1 MQDPQTSQNRK
12 FKLGFKTP
20 TSLVEYVEPLQD
32 VDYFDASL
40 FSHLDYL
47 TACENQISKS
57 SEGDEMDETDERREV
72 FVDFASVQDHED
84 QYFWLKYL
92 KCYGQFI
99 PVNIDLKF
107 ASIFDKVAFGGQ
119 PCNTTSAFKGAL
131 EFADRV
137 GNDRAIVFMQPEHYS
152 VIEKLNGLRKG
163 LFDAKI
169 ALLDSSKRETNEKLF
184 YDIENDVIKV
194 DYVISIS
201 PIMQSAS
208 GIRLDHAEKE
218 IVGDL
223 GFANIAKINPTLAI
237 QNIKAFKKLAEG
249 LELSQEDFV

>member
-1 MQDPQTSQNRK
+1 MQRK
-12 FKLGFKTP
+12 FKIGFKTP
-20 TSLVEYVEPLQD
+20 TSLVESVEPLQD

-40 FSHLDYL
+40 FSYFDYL
-47 TACENQISKS
+47 TACEDQISKA
-57 SEGDEMDETDERREV
+57 SEGDEGREV
-72 FVDFASVQDHED
+72 FVDFANVQDPED

-92 KCYGQFI
+92 KCYGSFI

-131 EFADRV
+131 EFVDRV
-137 GNDRAIVFMQPEHYS
+137 GNDRAIVFFNPEHYQ
-152 VIEKLNGLRKG
+152 VIKKLNSLRRG
-163 LFDAKI
+163 LFDAEI

-184 YDIENDVIKV
+184 YDIENDTIKV

-201 PIMQSAS
+201 PIMQAAS

-223 GFANIAKINPTLAI
+223 GFAQIAKINPTLAI
-237 QNIKAFKKLAEG
+237 QNVKAFLKLADG

>member
-1 MQDPQTSQNRK
+1 MQDPQDRK

-20 TSLVEYVEPLQD
+20 TSLVESVEPLQD

-40 FSHLDYL
+40 FSYLDYL
-47 TACENQISKS
+47 TACENQIRKA
-57 SEGDEMDETDERREV
+57 SESDSDSEREV
-72 FVDFASVQDHED
+72 FVDFANVQDPED

-131 EFADRV
+131 EFVELV
-137 GNDRAIVFMQPEHYS
+137 GNDRAIVFFNPEHYS
-152 VIEKLNGLRKG
+152 VIKKLNSLRKG

-201 PIMQSAS
+201 PIMQAAS
-208 GIRLDHAEKE
+208 GIRLDRAETE

-223 GFANIAKINPTLAI
+223 GFAQIAKINPTLAI
-237 QNIKAFKKLAEG
+237 QNIKAFIKLAEG

>member
-1 MQDPQTSQNRK
+1 MQDPQTPQNRK

-20 TSLVEYVEPLQD
+20 TSLVESVEPLQD

-40 FSHLDYL
+40 FSYFDYL
-47 TACENQISKS
+47 TACENQIYKAV
-57 SEGDEMDETDERREV
+57 EADERREV
-72 FVDFASVQDHED
+72 FVDFTNVQDRED

-99 PVNIDLKF
+99 PVNIHPELT
-107 ASIFDKVAFGGQ
+107 SIFDKVAFGGQ

-131 EFADRV
+131 EFVDRV
-137 GNDRAIVFMQPEHYS
+137 GNDKAIVFMQPEHYE
-152 VIEKLNGLRKG
+152 VIKKLNSLRRG

-201 PIMQSAS
+201 PIMQAAS

-223 GFANIAKINPTLAI
+223 GFAQIAKINPTLAI
-237 QNIKAFKKLAEG
+237 QNIKAFLKLADG

>member
-1 MQDPQTSQNRK
+1 MQDLQITQDRK

-20 TSLVEYVEPLQD
+20 TSLVESVGPLQD

-40 FSHLDYL
+40 FSYFDYL

-57 SEGDEMDETDERREV
+57 SEGDETDEHREV
-72 FVDFASVQDHED
+72 FVDFANVQDPGD
-84 QYFWLKYL
+84 QYFWLRYL
-92 KCYGQFI
+92 RCYGSFI
-99 PVNIDLKF
+99 PVNADLKF

-131 EFADRV
+131 EFVERV
-137 GNDRAIVFMQPEHYS
+137 GNDRAIVFMQPDHYS

-201 PIMQSAS
+201 PIMQAAS

-223 GFANIAKINPTLAI
+223 GFAQIAKINPTLAI

>member
-1 MQDPQTSQNRK
+1 MQ

-20 TSLVEYVEPLQD
+20 TSLVESVEPLQD

-40 FSHLDYL
+40 FNHFDYL
-47 TACENQISKS
+47 TACETQITKAG
-57 SEGDEMDETDERREV
+57 EIDGNREV
-72 FVDFASVQDHED
+72 FVDFTNMQEVED
-84 QYFWLKYL
+84 QKFWLRYL

-131 EFADRV
+131 EFVDRV
-137 GNDRAIVFMQPEHYS
+137 GNDRAIVFFNPEHYS
-152 VIEKLNGLRKG
+152 VIKKLNGLNRA
-163 LFDAKI
+163 LFGAEI

-184 YDIENDVIKV
+184 YDIENGDIKV

-201 PIMQSAS
+201 PIMQAAS
-208 GIRLDHAEKE
+208 GIRLDHANQE

-223 GFANIAKINPTLAI
+223 GFAQIAKINPTLAI
-237 QNIKAFKKLAEG
+237 QNIKAFKKLADG

>member
-1 MQDPQTSQNRK
+1 MQTPQDPQTRK
-12 FKLGFKTP
+12 FKIGFKTP
-20 TSLVEYVEPLQD
+20 TSLVESVEPLQD

-40 FSHLDYL
+40 FSYFDYL
-47 TACENQISKS
+47 TACENQISKA
-57 SEGDEMDETDERREV
+57 SESGNVREV
-72 FVDFASVQDHED
+72 FVDFASVQDRED

-99 PVNIDLKF
+99 PINIDLKF
-107 ASIFDKVAFGGQ
+107 TSIFEKVAFGGQ

-131 EFADRV
+131 EFVDRV
-137 GNDRAIVFMQPEHYS
+137 GNDRAIVFFNPEHYN
-152 VIEKLNGLRKG
+152 IIKKLNSLQKG
-163 LFDAKI
+163 LFDANI

-184 YDIENDVIKV
+184 YDIENDKLKV

-201 PIMQSAS
+201 PIMQAVS

-223 GFANIAKINPTLAI
+223 GFAQIAKINPTLAI
-237 QNIKAFKKLAEG
+237 QNVKAFLKLADG

>member
-1 MQDPQTSQNRK
+1 MEDAQEHQLRK
-12 FKLGFKTP
+12 FKIGFKTP
-20 TSLVEYVEPLQD
+20 TSLVESVEPLQD

-40 FSHLDYL
+40 FSYFDYL
-47 TACENQISKS
+47 TACEDQIRKANESG
-57 SEGDEMDETDERREV
+57 SEREV
-72 FVDFASVQDHED
+72 FVDFANVQDHED

-107 ASIFDKVAFGGQ
+107 ASIFDKVAFDGQ

-131 EFADRV
+131 EFVDRV
-137 GNDRAIVFMQPEHYS
+137 GNDRAIVFFNPEHYS
-152 VIEKLNGLRKG
+152 VIKKLNSLQRGF
-163 LFDAKI
+163 FDAKI

-184 YDIENDVIKV
+184 YEIENDNLKV
-194 DYVISIS
+194 DYIISIS
-201 PIMQSAS
+201 PIMQAAS

-223 GFANIAKINPTLAI
+223 GFAQIAKINPTLAI
-237 QNIKAFKKLAEG
+237 QNVKAFLKLADG

>member
-1 MQDPQTSQNRK
+1 MQDPQTPQNRK

-20 TSLVEYVEPLQD
+20 TSLVESVEPLQD

-40 FSHLDYL
+40 FSYFDYL
-47 TACENQISKS
+47 TACENQIRKA
-57 SEGDEMDETDERREV
+57 SESESDSEREV
-72 FVDFASVQDHED
+72 FVDFANVQDHED

-92 KCYGQFI
+92 KCYGRFI

-131 EFADRV
+131 EFVDRV
-137 GNDRAIVFMQPEHYS
+137 GNDRAIVFFNPEHYS
-152 VIEKLNGLRKG
+152 VIKKLNSLQKG

-201 PIMQSAS
+201 PIMQAAS
-208 GIRLDHAEKE
+208 GIRLDRAEKE

-223 GFANIAKINPTLAI
+223 GFAQIAKINPTLAI

>member
-1 MQDPQTSQNRK
+1 MEDAQDPQNRK
-12 FKLGFKTP
+12 FKIGFKTP
-20 TSLVEYVEPLQD
+20 TSLVESVEPLQD

-47 TACENQISKS
+47 TACENQIRKA
-57 SEGDEMDETDERREV
+57 SESESDSEREV
-72 FVDFASVQDHED
+72 FVDFANVQDPED

-131 EFADRV
+131 EFVDLV
-137 GNDRAIVFMQPEHYS
+137 GNDRAIVFFNPEHYS
-152 VIEKLNGLRKG
+152 VIKKLNSLRKG
-163 LFDAKI
+163 LFDANI

-201 PIMQSAS
+201 PIMQAAS

-223 GFANIAKINPTLAI
+223 GFANIAKINPTLAL
-237 QNIKAFKKLAEG
+237 QNIKAFIKLADG

>member
-1 MQDPQTSQNRK
+1 MEDAQDPQDRK
-12 FKLGFKTP
+12 FKIGFKTP
-20 TSLVEYVEPLQD
+20 TSLVESVEPLQD

-40 FSHLDYL
+40 FSYFDYL
-47 TACENQISKS
+47 TACENQIRKA
-57 SEGDEMDETDERREV
+57 SESDSEREV
-72 FVDFASVQDHED
+72 FVDFTKVQDGED
-84 QYFWLKYL
+84 QYFWLEYL
-92 KCYGQFI
+92 KCYGRFI
-99 PVNIDLKF
+99 PINIEPKF
-107 ASIFDKVAFGGQ
+107 TSIFDKVAFGGQ

-131 EFADRV
+131 EFVDRV
-137 GNDRAIVFMQPEHYS
+137 GNDRAIVFLNPEHYS
-152 VIEKLNGLRKG
+152 VIKKLNSLQRG

-184 YDIENDVIKV
+184 YDIENDKLKV

-201 PIMQSAS
+201 PIMQAAS

-223 GFANIAKINPTLAI
+223 GFAQIAKINPTLAI
-237 QNIKAFKKLAEG
+237 QNIKAFLKLADG

>member
-1 MQDPQTSQNRK
+1 MQRK
-12 FKLGFKTP
+12 FKIGFKTP
-20 TSLVEYVEPLQD
+20 TSLVESVEPLQD

-40 FSHLDYL
+40 FSHFDYL
-47 TACENQISKS
+47 TACENQISKA
-57 SEGDEMDETDERREV
+57 SESGSEREV
-72 FVDFASVQDHED
+72 FVDFTNVQDGED

-119 PCNTTSAFKGAL
+119 SCYATSAFKCAL
-131 EFADRV
+131 EFVDRV
-137 GNDRAIVFMQPEHYS
+137 GNDRAIVFFNPEHYQ
-152 VIEKLNGLRKG
+152 VIEKLNSLRKG
-163 LFDAKI
+163 LFDGKI

-184 YDIENDVIKV
+184 YDIENDKLKV

-201 PIMQSAS
+201 PIMQAVSS
-208 GIRLDHAEKE
+208 IRLDHAEKE

-223 GFANIAKINPTLAI
+223 GFAQIAKINPTLAL
-237 QNIKAFKKLAEG
+237 QNVKAFLKLADG

>member
-1 MQDPQTSQNRK
+1 MEDAQDPQTRK

-20 TSLVEYVEPLQD
+20 TSLVESVEPLQD

-40 FSHLDYL
+40 FSYFDYL
-47 TACENQISKS
+47 TACENQIYKAV
-57 SEGDEMDETDERREV
+57 EADEHREV
-72 FVDFASVQDHED
+72 FVDFANVQDPED

-107 ASIFDKVAFGGQ
+107 TSIFDKVAFGGQ

-131 EFADRV
+131 EFVDRV
-137 GNDRAIVFMQPEHYS
+137 GNDRAIVFFNPEHYS
-152 VIEKLNGLRKG
+152 VIKKLNGLRKG

-201 PIMQSAS
+201 PIMQAAS
-208 GIRLDHAEKE
+208 GIRLDRAEKE

-223 GFANIAKINPTLAI
+223 GFALIAKINPTLAI
-237 QNIKAFKKLAEG
+237 QNIKAFIKLADG

>member
-1 MQDPQTSQNRK
+1 MQDPQDRK

-20 TSLVEYVEPLQD
+20 TSLVESVEPLQD

-40 FSHLDYL
+40 FSYFDYL
-47 TACENQISKS
+47 TACENQIRKA
-57 SEGDEMDETDERREV
+57 SESDSEREV
-72 FVDFASVQDHED
+72 FVDFASVQDRED

-131 EFADRV
+131 EFVDRV
-137 GNDRAIVFMQPEHYS
+137 GNDRAIVFFNPEHYS
-152 VIEKLNGLRKG
+152 VIEKLNSLQKG

-184 YDIENDVIKV
+184 YDIENDTIKV

-201 PIMQSAS
+201 PIMQAAS

-237 QNIKAFKKLAEG
+237 QNIKAFIKLAEG
-249 LELSQEDFV
+249 LELTQEDFV

>member
-1 MQDPQTSQNRK
+1 MQDPQTPQNRK

-20 TSLVEYVEPLQD
+20 TSLVESVEPLQD

-40 FSHLDYL
+40 FSYLDYL
-47 TACENQISKS
+47 TACENQIRKA
-57 SEGDEMDETDERREV
+57 SEGDSEREV
-72 FVDFASVQDHED
+72 FVDFANVQDHED

-107 ASIFDKVAFGGQ
+107 ASIFEKVAFGGQ

-131 EFADRV
+131 EFVDRV
-137 GNDRAIVFMQPEHYS
+137 GNDRAIVFFNPEHYS
-152 VIEKLNGLRKG
+152 VIKKLNSLQRG

-184 YDIENDVIKV
+184 YDIENDTIKV

-201 PIMQSAS
+201 PIMQAAS
-208 GIRLDHAEKE
+208 GIRLDRAETE

-223 GFANIAKINPTLAI
+223 GFAQIAKINPTLAI

-249 LELSQEDFV
+249 LELTQEDFV

>member
-1 MQDPQTSQNRK
+1 MEDAQDPQTRK

-20 TSLVEYVEPLQD
+20 TSLVESVEPLQD

-40 FSHLDYL
+40 FSYFDYL
-47 TACENQISKS
+47 TACENQIYKAV
-57 SEGDEMDETDERREV
+57 EADERREV
-72 FVDFASVQDHED
+72 FVDFTNVQDRED

-99 PVNIDLKF
+99 PVNIHPELTL
-107 ASIFDKVAFGGQ
+107 IFDKVAFGGQ

-131 EFADRV
+131 EFVDRV
-137 GNDRAIVFMQPEHYS
+137 GNDKAIVFMQPEHYE
-152 VIEKLNGLRKG
+152 VIKKLNSLRRG

-201 PIMQSAS
+201 PIMQAAS
-208 GIRLDHAEKE
+208 GIRLDRAEKE

-223 GFANIAKINPTLAI
+223 GFAQIAKINPTLAL
-237 QNIKAFKKLAEG
+237 QNVKAFNKLAEG

>member
-1 MQDPQTSQNRK
+1 MQDPQTPQNRK

-20 TSLVEYVEPLQD
+20 TSLVESVEPLQD

-40 FSHLDYL
+40 FSYLDYL

-57 SEGDEMDETDERREV
+57 SEGDETDETDERREV
-72 FVDFASVQDHED
+72 FVDFANVQDHED

-107 ASIFDKVAFGGQ
+107 TSIFEKVAFGGQ

-201 PIMQSAS
+201 PIMQAAS

-249 LELSQEDFV
+249 LELTQGDFV

>member
-1 MQDPQTSQNRK
+1 MQDPQTPQNRK
-12 FKLGFKTP
+12 FKIGFKTP
-20 TSLVEYVEPLQD
+20 TSLVESVELLQD

-40 FSHLDYL
+40 FSYFDYL
-47 TACENQISKS
+47 TACENQIRKASES
-57 SEGDEMDETDERREV
+57 DSEGDSEREV
-72 FVDFASVQDHED
+72 FVDFTNVQDRED

-131 EFADRV
+131 EFVDRV
-137 GNDRAIVFMQPEHYS
+137 GNDRAIVFFNPEHYS
-152 VIEKLNGLRKG
+152 VIKKLNSLRKG

-201 PIMQSAS
+201 PIMQAAS
-208 GIRLDHAEKE
+208 GIRLDRAEKE

-223 GFANIAKINPTLAI
+223 GFAQIAKINPTLAI
-237 QNIKAFKKLAEG
+237 QNIKAFIKLADG

>member
-1 MQDPQTSQNRK
+1 MQDPQTRK

-20 TSLVEYVEPLQD
+20 TSLVESVEPLQD

-40 FSHLDYL
+40 FSYFDYL
-47 TACENQISKS
+47 TACENQIRKA
-57 SEGDEMDETDERREV
+57 SESDSEREV
-72 FVDFASVQDHED
+72 FVDFASVQDRED

-131 EFADRV
+131 EFVDRV
-137 GNDRAIVFMQPEHYS
+137 GNDRAIVFFNPEHYS
-152 VIEKLNGLRKG
+152 VIKKLNSLQRG

-184 YDIENDVIKV
+184 YDIENDTIKV

-201 PIMQSAS
+201 PIMQAAS

-237 QNIKAFKKLAEG
+237 QNIKAFIKLAEG
-249 LELSQEDFV
+249 LELTQEDFV

>member
-1 MQDPQTSQNRK
+1 MQRK
-12 FKLGFKTP
+12 FKIGFKTP
-20 TSLVEYVEPLQD
+20 TSLVESVEPLQD

-40 FSHLDYL
+40 FSYFDYL
-47 TACENQISKS
+47 TACENQISKA
-57 SEGDEMDETDERREV
+57 SEGDEGREV
-72 FVDFASVQDHED
+72 FVDFANVQDPED

-107 ASIFDKVAFGGQ
+107 ASIIDKVAFGGQ
-119 PCNTTSAFKGAL
+119 PCNATSAFKGAL

-137 GNDRAIVFMQPEHYS
+137 GNDRAIVFFNPEHYQ
-152 VIEKLNGLRKG
+152 VIEKLNSLSKG
-163 LFDAKI
+163 LFDGKI

-184 YDIENDVIKV
+184 YDIENDKLKV

-201 PIMQSAS
+201 PIMQAAS
-208 GIRLDHAEKE
+208 GIRLDRAEKE

-223 GFANIAKINPTLAI
+223 GFAQIAKINPTLAL
-237 QNIKAFKKLAEG
+237 QNVKAFLKLADG

>member
-1 MQDPQTSQNRK
+1 MSRK
-12 FKLGFKTP
+12 FKISFKTP
-20 TSLVEYVEPLQD
+20 TSLVESVEPLQD

-47 TACENQISKS
+47 TACENQIRKA
-57 SEGDEMDETDERREV
+57 SESDSEREV

-107 ASIFDKVAFGGQ
+107 TSIFDKVAFGGR

-131 EFADRV
+131 EFVDRV
-137 GNDRAIVFMQPEHYS
+137 GNDRAIVFFNPEHYS
-152 VIEKLNGLRKG
+152 VIKKLNSLQKG

-201 PIMQSAS
+201 PIMQAAS

-223 GFANIAKINPTLAI
+223 GFAQIAKINPTLAI
-237 QNIKAFKKLAEG
+237 QNVKAFLKLADG

>member
-1 MQDPQTSQNRK
+1 MEDAQYPQNRK
-12 FKLGFKTP
+12 FKIGFKTP
-20 TSLVEYVEPLQD
+20 TSLVESVEPLQD

-40 FSHLDYL
+40 FSYFDYL
-47 TACENQISKS
+47 TACENQISKA
-57 SEGDEMDETDERREV
+57 SESGSEREV
-72 FVDFASVQDHED
+72 FVDFTKVQDHED

-119 PCNTTSAFKGAL
+119 PCNPTSAFKGAL
-131 EFADRV
+131 EFVDRV
-137 GNDRAIVFMQPEHYS
+137 GNDRAIVFFNPEHYS
-152 VIEKLNGLRKG
+152 VIKKLNSLQKG

-184 YDIENDVIKV
+184 YNIENDKLKV

-201 PIMQSAS
+201 PIMQAAS
-208 GIRLDHAEKE
+208 GTRLDHANQE

-223 GFANIAKINPTLAI
+223 GFAQIAKINPTLAI
-237 QNIKAFKKLAEG
+237 QNVKAFLKLADG

>member
-1 MQDPQTSQNRK
+1 MQDPQTPQNRK

-20 TSLVEYVEPLQD
+20 TSLVESVEPLQD

-40 FSHLDYL
+40 FSYFDYL
-47 TACENQISKS
+47 TACENQIRKA
-57 SEGDEMDETDERREV
+57 SESGSEREV
-72 FVDFASVQDHED
+72 FVDFANVQDPED

-131 EFADRV
+131 EFVDRV
-137 GNDRAIVFMQPEHYS
+137 GNDRAIVFFNPEHYS
-152 VIEKLNGLRKG
+152 VIKKLNSLQRG

-201 PIMQSAS
+201 PIMQAAS

-237 QNIKAFKKLAEG
+237 QNIKAFIKLADG
-249 LELSQEDFV
+249 LELTQEDFV

>member
-1 MQDPQTSQNRK
+1 MQDPQTPQNRK

-20 TSLVEYVEPLQD
+20 TSLVESVEPLQD

-47 TACENQISKS
+47 TACENQIRKASKS
-57 SEGDEMDETDERREV
+57 KSDSEREV

-107 ASIFDKVAFGGQ
+107 ASIFEKVAFGGQ

-131 EFADRV
+131 EFVDRV
-137 GNDRAIVFMQPEHYS
+137 GNDRAIVFFNPEHYS
-152 VIEKLNGLRKG
+152 VIKKLNSLQRG

-201 PIMQSAS
+201 PIMQAAS

-223 GFANIAKINPTLAI
+223 GFANIAKINPTLAL
-237 QNIKAFKKLAEG
+237 QNIKAFIKLAEG

>member
-1 MQDPQTSQNRK
+1 MQDPQTPQNRK

-20 TSLVEYVEPLQD
+20 TSLVESVEPLQD

-40 FSHLDYL
+40 FSYLDYL
-47 TACENQISKS
+47 TACENQIRKA
-57 SEGDEMDETDERREV
+57 SESDSEREV

-107 ASIFDKVAFGGQ
+107 ASIFEKVAFGGQ

-131 EFADRV
+131 EFVDRV

-201 PIMQSAS
+201 PIMQAAS

-218 IVGDL
+218 IVGEL
-223 GFANIAKINPTLAI
+223 GFAQIAKINPTLAI
-237 QNIKAFKKLAEG
+237 QNIKAFIKLAEG

>member
-1 MQDPQTSQNRK
+1 MQTPQDPQERQTRK
-12 FKLGFKTP
+12 FKIGFKTP
-20 TSLVEYVEPLQD
+20 TSLVESVEPLQD

-40 FSHLDYL
+40 FSYFDYL
-47 TACENQISKS
+47 TACENQISKA
-57 SEGDEMDETDERREV
+57 SESGNAREV
-72 FVDFASVQDHED
+72 FVDFANVQDHED

-92 KCYGQFI
+92 KCYGSFI

-107 ASIFDKVAFGGQ
+107 TSIFDKVAFGGQ

-131 EFADRV
+131 EFVDRV
-137 GNDRAIVFMQPEHYS
+137 GNDRAIVFLNPEHYS
-152 VIEKLNGLRKG
+152 VIKKLNSLQRG

-184 YDIENDVIKV
+184 YDIENDNLKV

-201 PIMQSAS
+201 PIMQAVS

-218 IVGDL
+218 IVSDL
-223 GFANIAKINPTLAI
+223 GFAQIAKINPTLAI
-237 QNIKAFKKLAEG
+237 QNVKAFLKLADG

>member
-1 MQDPQTSQNRK
+1 MQRK
-12 FKLGFKTP
+12 FKIGFKTP
-20 TSLVEYVEPLQD
+20 TSLVESVEPLQD

-40 FSHLDYL
+40 FSYFDYL
-47 TACENQISKS
+47 TACENQIRKA
-57 SEGDEMDETDERREV
+57 SESDSAREV
-72 FVDFASVQDHED
+72 FVDFTNVQDGED
-84 QYFWLKYL
+84 QHFWLKYL

-119 PCNTTSAFKGAL
+119 PCYATSAFKGAL
-131 EFADRV
+131 EFVERV
-137 GNDRAIVFMQPEHYS
+137 GSDRAIVFFNPEHYQ
-152 VIEKLNGLRKG
+152 VIKKLNSLQGG

-184 YDIENDVIKV
+184 YDIENDTIKV
-194 DYVISIS
+194 DYAISIS
-201 PIMQSAS
+201 PIMQAAS

-237 QNIKAFKKLAEG
+237 QNVKALLKLADG

>member
-1 MQDPQTSQNRK
+1 MQDLQDPQTRK

-20 TSLVEYVEPLQD
+20 TSLVESVEPLQD

-40 FSHLDYL
+40 FSYFDYL
-47 TACENQISKS
+47 TACENQISKA
-57 SEGDEMDETDERREV
+57 SESGGVREV
-72 FVDFASVQDHED
+72 FVDFTKVQDGED

-99 PVNIDLKF
+99 PINIEPKF
-107 ASIFDKVAFGGQ
+107 TSIFDKVAFGGQ

-131 EFADRV
+131 EFVERV
-137 GNDRAIVFMQPEHYS
+137 GNDKAIVFMTPEHYS
-152 VIEKLNGLRKG
+152 VIKKLNGLRKG

-184 YDIENDVIKV
+184 YDIENDKLKV
-194 DYVISIS
+194 DYMISIS
-201 PIMQSAS
+201 PIMQAAS
-208 GIRLDHAEKE
+208 GIRLDHANQE

-223 GFANIAKINPTLAI
+223 GFAQIAKINPTLAI
-237 QNIKAFKKLAEG
+237 QNVKAFLKLADG

>member
-20 TSLVEYVEPLQD
+20 TSLVESVEPLQD

-40 FSHLDYL
+40 FSYFDYL

-57 SEGDEMDETDERREV
+57 SEGDEMDERREV
-72 FVDFASVQDHED
+72 FVDFANVQDHED

-107 ASIFDKVAFGGQ
+107 TSIFEKVAFGGQ

-131 EFADRV
+131 EFVDRV
-137 GNDRAIVFMQPEHYS
+137 GNDRAIVFFNPEHYS
-152 VIEKLNGLRKG
+152 VIKKLNSLRRG

-184 YDIENDVIKV
+184 YDIENDTIKV

-201 PIMQSAS
+201 PIMQAAS
-208 GIRLDHAEKE
+208 GIRLDRAETE

-223 GFANIAKINPTLAI
+223 GFAQIAKINPTLAI

-249 LELSQEDFV
+249 LELTQEDFV

>member
-1 MQDPQTSQNRK
+1 MQDPQTPQNRK

-20 TSLVEYVEPLQD
+20 TSLVESVEPLQD

-40 FSHLDYL
+40 FSYFDYL
-47 TACENQISKS
+47 TACENQIRKA
-57 SEGDEMDETDERREV
+57 SESDSEREV
-72 FVDFASVQDHED
+72 FVDFASVQDRED

-131 EFADRV
+131 EFVDRV
-137 GNDRAIVFMQPEHYS
+137 GNDRAIVFFNPEHYS
-152 VIEKLNGLRKG
+152 VIKKLNSLQRG
-163 LFDAKI
+163 LFDAEI

-184 YDIENDVIKV
+184 YDIENDKLKV

-201 PIMQSAS
+201 PIMQAAS

-237 QNIKAFKKLAEG
+237 QNIKAFIKLAEG
-249 LELSQEDFV
+249 LELTQEDFV

>member
-1 MQDPQTSQNRK
+1 MQDPQNPQNRK

-20 TSLVEYVEPLQD
+20 TSLVESVEPLQD
-32 VDYFDASL
+32 VDYFDVSL
-40 FSHLDYL
+40 FSYLDYL
-47 TACENQISKS
+47 TACENQIRKA
-57 SEGDEMDETDERREV
+57 SESESDSEREV
-72 FVDFASVQDHED
+72 FVDFANVQDHED

-107 ASIFDKVAFGGQ
+107 ASIFEKVAFGGQ

-184 YDIENDVIKV
+184 CDIENDVIKV

-201 PIMQSAS
+201 PIMQAAS

-223 GFANIAKINPTLAI
+223 GFAQIAKINPTLAI

-249 LELSQEDFV
+249 LELTQEDFV

>member
-1 MQDPQTSQNRK
+1 MQDPQDAQNPQRK
-12 FKLGFKTP
+12 FKIGFKTP
-20 TSLVEYVEPLQD
+20 TSLVESVEPLQD

-40 FSHLDYL
+40 FSYFDYL
-47 TACENQISKS
+47 TACENQISKDRES
-57 SEGDEMDETDERREV
+57 GNDREV
-72 FVDFASVQDHED
+72 FVDFANVQDHED

-131 EFADRV
+131 EFVDRV
-137 GNDRAIVFMQPEHYS
+137 GNDRAIVFFNPEHYS
-152 VIEKLNGLRKG
+152 VIKKLNSLRKG

-169 ALLDSSKRETNEKLF
+169 ALLDSSKRETNEELF
-184 YDIENDVIKV
+184 YDIENDTIKV

-201 PIMQSAS
+201 PIMQAAS

-237 QNIKAFKKLAEG
+237 QNIKAFLKLAEG

>member
-1 MQDPQTSQNRK
+1 MQDPQTPPNRK

-20 TSLVEYVEPLQD
+20 TSLVESVEPLQD

-40 FSHLDYL
+40 FSYLDYL
-47 TACENQISKS
+47 TACENQIRKA
-57 SEGDEMDETDERREV
+57 SESESDSEREV
-72 FVDFASVQDHED
+72 FVDFANVQDHED

-107 ASIFDKVAFGGQ
+107 ASIFEKVAFGGQ
-119 PCNTTSAFKGAL
+119 PCNTASAFKGAL

-137 GNDRAIVFMQPEHYS
+137 GNDSAIVFMQPEHYS
-152 VIEKLNGLRKG
+152 VIKKLNSLRKG

-201 PIMQSAS
+201 PIMQAAS

-237 QNIKAFKKLAEG
+237 QNIKAFIKLAEG

>member
-1 MQDPQTSQNRK
+1 MEDAQDPQNRK
-12 FKLGFKTP
+12 FKIGFKTP
-20 TSLVEYVEPLQD
+20 TSLVESVEPLQD

-40 FSHLDYL
+40 FSYFDYL
-47 TACENQISKS
+47 TACENQISKA
-57 SEGDEMDETDERREV
+57 SESDNIREV
-72 FVDFASVQDHED
+72 FVDFANVQDHED

-99 PVNIDLKF
+99 PVNTDLKF
-107 ASIFDKVAFGGQ
+107 ASIFEKVAFGGQ
-119 PCNTTSAFKGAL
+119 PCNATSAFKGAL
-131 EFADRV
+131 EFVDRV
-137 GNDRAIVFMQPEHYS
+137 GNDRAIVFFNPEHYS
-152 VIEKLNGLRKG
+152 VIKKLNSLQKG

-184 YDIENDVIKV
+184 YDIENDKLKV

-201 PIMQSAS
+201 PIMQAAS
-208 GIRLDHAEKE
+208 GIRLDHANQE

-223 GFANIAKINPTLAI
+223 GFVQIAKINPTLAI
-237 QNIKAFKKLAEG
+237 QNVKAFLKLADG

>member
-1 MQDPQTSQNRK
+1 MQRK
-12 FKLGFKTP
+12 FKIGFKTP
-20 TSLVEYVEPLQD
+20 TSLVESVEPLQD

-40 FSHLDYL
+40 FSYFDYL
-47 TACENQISKS
+47 TACEDQISKA
-57 SEGDEMDETDERREV
+57 SEGDEGREV
-72 FVDFASVQDHED
+72 FVDFANVQDPED

-92 KCYGQFI
+92 KCYGSFI

-131 EFADRV
+131 EFVDRV
-137 GNDRAIVFMQPEHYS
+137 GNDRAIVFFNPEHYS
-152 VIEKLNGLRKG
+152 VIKKLNSLRRG
-163 LFDAKI
+163 LFDAEI
-169 ALLDSSKRETNEKLF
+169 ALLDSSKRETNEKFF
-184 YDIENDVIKV
+184 YDIENDNLKV

-201 PIMQSAS
+201 PIMQAAS

-223 GFANIAKINPTLAI
+223 GFAQIAKINPTLAI
-237 QNIKAFKKLAEG
+237 QNVKAFLKLADG